1 MSSVYPERKDHNQAV
16 VVLILLIVAFL
27 LSIVCNILNVFG
39 WGVPFAVCAL
49 IPHGPVF
56 LRKKPPH
63 LVVTVL
69 VSILQFFLLLIAAIL
84 NFAYNYSMDVIFPE
98 LAIAIGVVAA
108 VVMLYPAFFYIQH
121 IFAPGRSTAF
131 VGMTWQETRQALPQS
146 ALRKKLNQRARD
158 KAYKKI
164 AVYHEYMEKG
174 VMTPQEYED
183 NRLRIL
189 NALK

>member
-1 MSSVYPERKDHNQAV
+1 MSSVYPERKDHDQAI
-16 VVLILLIVAFL
+16 VVLVLLLLAFFASVICDIITSIPEGAAL
-27 LSIVCNILNVFG
+27 LAGAIIIHLLVYR
-39 WGVPFAVCAL
+39 
-49 IPHGPVF
+49 
-56 LRKKPPH
+56 RKKPPH
-63 LVVTVL
+63 PVITIL
-69 VSILQFFLLLIAAIL
+69 VSIVQFFVLFMSANC
-84 NFAYNYSMDVIFPE
+84 NFSKRLFFDVIYPE
-98 LAIAIGVVAA
+98 LAIALGVVAA

>member
-16 VVLILLIVAFL
+16 VVLILLIVAFVI
-27 LSIVCNILNVFG
+27 SVICDILIELPEG
-39 WGVPFAVCAL
+39 A
-49 IPHGPVF
+49 VF
-56 LRKKPPH
+56 LAGIIIFHLIVFKRKKPPY
-63 LVVTVL
+63 LLVTVL
-69 VSILQFFLLLIAAIL
+69 FSIIQFCLLFLSALC
-84 NFAYNYSMDVIFPE
+84 NFLDYADGSYLDEV
-98 LAIAIGVVAA
+98 AIALGVVAA

-131 VGMTWQETRQALPQS
+131 VDMTWQETRQALPQS
-146 ALRKKLNQRARD
+146 ALRKKLNQRALD

-174 VMTPQEYED
+174 IMTPQEYED

>member
-1 MSSVYPERKDHNQAV
+1 MSSVYPERRDRNQAV

-27 LSIVCNILNVFG
+27 LSAICNILNVFG
-39 WGVPFAVCAL
+39 WGVPFAACAL
-49 IPHGPVF
+49 IFHGLVF

-63 LVVTVL
+63 LAITVI
-69 VSILQFFLLLIAAIL
+69 VSAVYLFLLFIAAAC
-84 NFAYNYSMDVIFPE
+84 NFITESPAEVDYPDLS
-98 LAIAIGVVAA
+98 IALGVVAA

-131 VGMTWQETRQALPQS
+131 VDMTWQETRQALPQS
-146 ALRKKLNQRARD
+146 ALRKKLNQRALD

-174 VMTPQEYED
+174 IMTPQEYED

-189 NALK
+189 NSK